1 MPWKGCRGRG
11 SLMFV
16 QVNAERKRSPRLVYI
31 AVRREWTKEKDRR
44 AVYMLFPP
52 LIPRECRGGALAA
65 CSVSFPVPPASP
77 FSVSTPTSGKASA
90 AEPRSPGQPHE
101 SVRTPDPP
109 TRTPD
114 LGNPFENTALFRPV
128 AGREQRRALHH
139 DRKVREPVP
148 RAETPLK
155 HRDTTA
161 RMLLGRTAAQSST
174 ATHLPA
180 AQHPQEKGLMKHQKH
195 RSVPRMRAGTDH
207 RRCTGRV
214 PATPDE
220 INRSCHAGQII
231 LGGCF
236 KRATEWQC
244 TACGAEFFEHPASL
258 ADRT

>member
-1 MPWKGCRGRG
+1 MRT
-11 SLMFV
+11 
-16 QVNAERKRSPRLVYI
+16 AETPSRTR
-31 AVRREWTKEKDRR
+31 
-44 AVYMLFPP
+44 
-52 LIPRECRGGALAA
+52 
-65 CSVSFPVPPASP
+65 P
-77 FSVSTPTSGKASA
+77 F
-90 AEPRSPGQPHE
+90 
-101 SVRTPDPP
+101 
-109 TRTPD
+109 
-114 LGNPFENTALFRPV
+114 FRPV

-139 DRKVREPVP
+139 DRKVCEPVP

-161 RMLLGRTAAQSST
+161 RMLLGRTVAQSST

-195 RSVPRMRAGTDH
+195 AVCPECGQGQIARVVY
-207 RRCTGRV
+207 GRV
-214 PATPDE
+214 PATDE
-220 INRSCHAGQII
+220 IKQAVDAGEII